1 MALTKRFMAGT
12 LCCAGLAAC
21 LAGCGS
27 STADTAATD
36 TQAAETEA
44 AETQDQTAQ
53 SDYAVTIDSA
63 RVVQDYE
70 GKDAVAITYTFTNNS
85 DEAQS
90 FMVACTEDV
99 YQNGVELDLAVVDGV
114 DSSASMNKVKPGASI
129 QVEEA
134 YVLQDMSPVDVE
146 VYELFSLDNTMIAQ
160 KEFTLE

>member
-1 MALTKRFMAGT
+1 MAIDKRFMAGA

-21 LAGCGS
+21 LTGCGS
-27 STADTAATD
+27 STSDTAAAD
-36 TQAAETEA
+36 TQEVETEA
-44 AETQDQTAQ
+44 AETTETVS

-63 RVVQDYE
+63 RIVQDYE

-90 FMVACTEDV
+90 FAVACTEDV
-99 YQNGVELDLAVVDGV
+99 YQNGVELDLAITTDVDT
-114 DSSASMNKVKPGASI
+114 SASMNKVKPGASI
-129 QVEEA
+129 QVEQV

-146 VYELFSLDNTMIAQ
+146 VFELFSLDNTMLAQ